1 MPLAASV
8 TDIVPLAATWPPHP
22 SPFAPPDAT
31 QAVPAVLVQF
41 RVTGTPTV
49 TVDAL
54 GVSFTAMAPVPEI
67 AML

>member
-1 MPLAASV
+1 MP
-8 TDIVPLAATWPPHP
+8 
-22 SPFAPPDAT
+22 